1 MILQIEVFIVLLD
14 VLYAIGMVIALPTV
28 PTEEDL

>member
-1 MILQIEVFIVLLD
+1 VFIVLLD
-14 VLYAIGMVIALPTV
+14 VLYAIGMVTVLLTV